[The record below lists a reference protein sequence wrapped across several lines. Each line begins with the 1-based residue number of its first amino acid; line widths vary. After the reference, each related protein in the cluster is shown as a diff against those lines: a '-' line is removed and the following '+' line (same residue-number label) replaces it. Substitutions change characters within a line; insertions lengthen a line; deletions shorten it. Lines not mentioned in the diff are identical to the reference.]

1 MRRNRSGGA
10 ILRVEERREGVG
22 GAPSSEASHTRYH
35 LQLRAQ
41 EAILSPPGSES
52 EEGRITLDLDM
63 ALVSNPDPTPG
74 RRFPIDLALRSGVTE
89 LLSAESEGEQET
101 WLSALAAAAVSDTW
115 PGGRGIGKKPQPLLY
130 SMWALQHAGTP
141 SVVMSPAAATAA
153 AAAVASM
160 RGSSSSSGTSSSSSS
175 SSTSSISDE
184 GGGAD
189 KAEPSS
195 APVVPV
201 GNQTLPPAAMERLVP
216 SPFQR
221 LPALKSVPSWQRK
234 GLYLQKLRLC
244 SIVFDGVD
252 GERFLGDREVKR
264 NTLLEILDHVDS
276 VSSMGQGSTDTRLL
290 EDTFTMVRVNVFRPL
305 PTAPAP
311 SAGGDPEE
319 EEEAFSDPQWPH
331 LNIVYE
337 LLLKLVSSDHMD
349 HAVKKKVLDP
359 PFVRALLHLFDS
371 EDARERDFLKTITHR
386 IYSKLTL
393 RRALIRRV
401 ICNVFYEFILETG
414 SHHGVGAMLEILASI
429 INGFSVPIK
438 EEHKTTLTRALI
450 PLHKAAS
457 IALYHPQLTYC
468 MALYVS
474 KDHTLTRAV
483 IGGMIKYWPNGA
495 AAKQMMFLN
504 ELEDI
509 FEYVQVSTSGVGGF
523 LCGGGRLFHTFA
535 PHRSV
540 T

>member
-22 GAPSSEASHTRYH
+22 GASSSEASQTRYH

-52 EEGRITLDLDM
+52 EEGRITFDLDM

-160 RGSSSSSGTSSSSSS
+160 RGSSSSSSSSSGS
-175 SSTSSISDE
+175 SSISGDSS
-184 GGGAD
+184 GDAD
-189 KAEPSS
+189 KA
-195 APVVPV
+195 APVAPAV
-201 GNQTLPPAAMERLVP
+201 GSNQTLLPAAMERLVP

-359 PFVRALLHLFDS
+359 PFVRSLLHLFDS

-450 PLHKAAS
+450 PLHKAPS

-474 KDHTLTRAV
+474 KDHTLTRTV

-509 FEYVQVSTSGVGGF
+509 FEYVQVSGG
-523 LCGGGRLFHTFA
+523 CTIAGGERLDRRPPLA
-535 PHRSV
+535 HR
-540 T
+540 TKIL

>member
-1 MRRNRSGGA
+1 
-10 ILRVEERREGVG
+10 
-22 GAPSSEASHTRYH
+22 
-35 LQLRAQ
+35 
-41 EAILSPPGSES
+41 
-52 EEGRITLDLDM
+52 
-63 ALVSNPDPTPG
+63 
-74 RRFPIDLALRSGVTE
+74 
-89 LLSAESEGEQET
+89 
-101 WLSALAAAAVSDTW
+101 
-115 PGGRGIGKKPQPLLY
+115 
-130 SMWALQHAGTP
+130 
-141 SVVMSPAAATAA
+141 
-153 AAAVASM
+153 
-160 RGSSSSSGTSSSSSS
+160 
-175 SSTSSISDE
+175 
-184 GGGAD
+184 
-189 KAEPSS
+189 
-195 APVVPV
+195 
-201 GNQTLPPAAMERLVP
+201 MEKLVP

-359 PFVRALLHLFDS
+359 PFVRSLLHLFDS
-371 EDARERDFLKTITHR
+371 EDVRERDFLKTITHR

-450 PLHKAAS
+450 PLHKAPS

-474 KDHTLTRAV
+474 KDHTLTRTV

-509 FEYVQVSTSGVGGF
+509 FEYVQVSGGCAF
-523 LCGGGRLFHTFA
+523 PGGGEIRIAGRRLPTTPKIFPALTHTHTRA
-535 PHRSV
+535 PHSI
-540 T
+540 